1 MDSNDN
7 SRRNFW
13 ILRVSAVGTDQ
24 RSFYLAILHDAA
36 AFTTEFM
43 CSFPPIDL
51 AARDTAKSH
60 PLGLKTPECPGWLHK
75 KPSLLGDFQLLYQ
88 VKANPIDA
96 KQILCLL
103 SDFFV
108 K

>member
-1 MDSNDN
+1 MAT
-7 SRRNFW
+7 
-13 ILRVSAVGTDQ
+13 IIAGEIGTDQ

-51 AARDTAKSH
+51 AAGDTAKSH
-60 PLGLKTPECPGWLHK
+60 PLWLKIPKCPGRLHE
-75 KPSLLGDFQLLYQ
+75 KPSLPGDFQLLYQ
-88 VKANPIDA
+88 IKANLVDA
-96 KQILCLL
+96 KQILCLP
-103 SDFFV
+103 SDFFA